1 MHTPL
6 VMLSG
11 WRYRLISGMGAAVLV
26 VGSVGVANYP
36 AAQRLTDLFPVFAR
50 LPATTLSNGD
60 LSLAI
65 ATTLLVVLGALV
77 PLFKP
82 RPRRVLDTIMLVER
96 RVFLAAVALAAVGY
110 FDYTY
115 RLPRTT
121 LVLATLTM
129 GVLLPAWFVV
139 IRRSPRVDPDRTV
152 VVGDDPATIRD
163 VIRETN
169 VPVEGYISSFAA
181 RFRRASDINGPA
193 IVTPDG
199 GTVDATAV
207 PDADCLGGLA
217 RLEGVLV
224 ERDIDTVVFA
234 FEYPDQEEFFGSL
247 DTCHRMGVSAKVHH
261 RHADTVLT
269 TGVETGDLVDIDV
282 EPWDWQSHVLK
293 RAFDIAFAVTGLLVL
308 TPVML
313 LIATA
318 IKLDDG
324 GPILY
329 AQQRTAEFGDTFTA
343 YKFRTMVPE
352 GESATPIDDEQ
363 NDRIT
368 RVGRFLR
375 KTHLDE
381 IPQLLTIL
389 SGRMS
394 VVGPRAAWVDEEA
407 EIESEISSW
416 RQRWF
421 VKPGLTGLA
430 QINGVTSTDPTEKL
444 RYDVAYIRNQS
455 FWFDLRIVLRQLWMA
470 FTDAVAVLR

>member
-1 MHTPL
+1 
-6 VMLSG
+6 MLSG
-11 WRYRLISGMGAAVLV
+11 WRYRLISGVGAAALV
-26 VGSVGVANYP
+26 VGSVGAANHP
-36 AAQRLTDLFPVFAR
+36 TTQRLSDVVPVFGR

-65 ATTLLVVLGALV
+65 ATTLFVALVALV

-82 RPRRVLDTIMLVER
+82 RPRRVLDTIMLVEQ
-96 RVFLAAVALAAVGY
+96 RVFLAAVGLAAIGY

-121 LVLATLTM
+121 LVLTTLTM
-129 GVLLPAWFVV
+129 GALLPAWFVV
-139 IRRSPRVDPDRTV
+139 IRRSPRIDPERTV
-152 VVGDDPATIRD
+152 VVGDDPETIRE

-181 RFRRASDINGPA
+181 RFRPPA
-193 IVTPDG
+193 DGDGVALATPDG
-199 GTVDATAV
+199 GTVSSVSV
-207 PDADCLGGLA
+207 PDTECLGGLA
-217 RLEGVLV
+217 RLEDVLV

-282 EPWDWQSHVLK
+282 EPWAWRSHVLK
-293 RAFDIAFAVTGLLVL
+293 RAFDIAFAVTGLIVL
-308 TPVML
+308 APVMF
-313 LIATA
+313 LIAVA

-324 GPILY
+324 GPIFY
-329 AQQRTAEFGDTFTA
+329 AQQRTAEFGGTFTA
-343 YKFRTMVPE
+343 YKFRTMTPD
-352 GESATPIDDEQ
+352 GESATPVDDER

-389 SGRMS
+389 GGRMS

-407 EIESEISSW
+407 EIESEIGSW

-430 QINGVTSTDPTEKL
+430 QINGVTSTDPHEKL

>member
-1 MHTPL
+1 MHIPL

-11 WRYRLISGMGAAVLV
+11 WRYRLTGGVGAAALV
-26 VGSVGVANYP
+26 VGSVGVANQQ
-36 AAQRLTDLFPVFAR
+36 ATQRLTDVVPLFGR

-65 ATTLLVVLGALV
+65 ATTLLVALIALL

-121 LVLATLTM
+121 LVLTTLAM
-129 GVLLPAWFVV
+129 GALLPAWFVV
-139 IRRSPRVDPDRTV
+139 IRRSPRIDPERTV
-152 VVGDDPATIRD
+152 VVGDDPETIRE
-163 VIRETN
+163 VIRETT

-181 RFRRASDINGPA
+181 RFRRPA
-193 IVTPDG
+193 AGDGLTLATPDG
-199 GTVDATAV
+199 GTVSSV
-207 PDADCLGGLA
+207 SVSESECLGGLA
-217 RLEGVLV
+217 RLEDVLV

-282 EPWDWQSHVLK
+282 EPWAWRSHVLK
-293 RAFDIAFAVTGLLVL
+293 RAFDIAFAVTGLMVL
-308 TPVML
+308 APVMF
-313 LIATA
+313 LIAAA

-343 YKFRTMVPE
+343 YKFRTMTPE
-352 GESATPIDDEQ
+352 GESATPVDDEH

-389 SGRMS
+389 GGKMS
-394 VVGPRAAWVDEEA
+394 VVGPRAAWIDEEA
-407 EIESEISSW
+407 EIESEVSSW

-430 QINGVTSTDPTEKL
+430 QINGVTSTDPHEKL

>member
-1 MHTPL
+1 
-6 VMLSG
+6 MLSG
-11 WRYRLISGMGAAVLV
+11 WRYRFVSGMGAVALV
-26 VGSVGVANYP
+26 VGGVGVANHP
-36 AAQRLTDLFPVFAR
+36 ATQRLADVVPVFRR

-60 LSLAI
+60 LSIAI
-65 ATTLLVVLGALV
+65 ATTLFVVLVSLL

-121 LVLATLTM
+121 LVLATVSM
-129 GVLLPAWFVV
+129 GVLLPAWFVA
-139 IRRSPRVDPDRTV
+139 IRRSPRIDPERTV
-152 VVGDDPATIRD
+152 VVGDDPETIRE

-169 VPVEGYISSFAA
+169 VPVEGFISSFAA
-181 RFRRASDINGPA
+181 RFRRPA
-193 IVTPDG
+193 DGDGITFATPDG
-199 GTVDATAV
+199 GTVGSVSV
-207 PDADCLGGLA
+207 PETECLGGLA
-217 RLEGVLV
+217 RLEDILV

-282 EPWDWQSHVLK
+282 EPWVWGSHVLK
-293 RAFDIAFAVTGLLVL
+293 RTFDIAFAATGLMVL
-308 TPVML
+308 APVML
-313 LIATA
+313 LIAAA

-324 GPILY
+324 GPVFY
-329 AQQRTAEFGDTFTA
+329 AQQRTAEFGNTFTA
-343 YKFRTMVPE
+343 YKFRTMTPN
-352 GESATPIDDEQ
+352 GESATPVDDER

-368 RVGRFLR
+368 QVGRFLR

-389 SGRMS
+389 GGKMS
-394 VVGPRAAWVDEEA
+394 VVGPRAAWTDEEA
-407 EIESEISSW
+407 EIESEIGSW

-430 QINGVTSTDPTEKL
+430 QINGVTSTDPQEKL

-470 FTDAVAVLR
+470 FTDAVTVLR

>member
-11 WRYRLISGMGAAVLV
+11 WRYRLISGIGAAVLA
-26 VGSVGVANYP
+26 VGSVGVANHP
-36 AAQRLTDLFPVFAR
+36 AAQRLTDLVPVFAR
-50 LPATTLSNGD
+50 LPATTLSEGG
-60 LSLAI
+60 LWLAI
-65 ATTLLVVLGALV
+65 ATTLLVALVALV

-82 RPRRVLDTIMLVER
+82 RPRRVLDTIVLVER
-96 RVFLAAVALAAVGY
+96 RVVLAAVALAAVGY

-129 GVLLPAWFVV
+129 GVLLPAWFVA
-139 IRRSPRVDPDRTV
+139 IRRSPRIDPERTV
-152 VVGDDPATIRD
+152 VVGDDPGTIRD
-163 VIRETN
+163 VIRAIDA
-169 VPVEGYISSFAA
+169 PVEGYIASFAPRSRPPSA
-181 RFRRASDINGPA
+181 AGAPA
-193 IVTPDG
+193 VVTPDG
-199 GTVDATAV
+199 GTVGAATL
-207 PDADCLGGLA
+207 PETDRLGGLA
-217 RLEGVLV
+217 RLEDVLV

-234 FEYPDQEEFFGSL
+234 FEHPDQEEFFGSL

-261 RHADTVLT
+261 RHAETVLT
-269 TGVETGDLVDIDV
+269 TGLETGELVDIDV

-293 RAFDIAFAVTGLLVL
+293 RAFDIGFASVGLVALA
-308 TPVML
+308 PVVL
-313 LIATA
+313 LIAVA

-324 GPILY
+324 GAVLY

-343 YKFRTMVPE
+343 YKFRTMTPD
-352 GESATPIDDEQ
+352 GESATPVDDEQ

-368 RVGRFLR
+368 RVGRVLR

-389 SGRMS
+389 GGRMS

-407 EIESEISSW
+407 AIESEISSW

-430 QINGVTSTDPTEKL
+430 QINGVTSTAPTEKL

-455 FWFDLRIVLRQLWMA
+455 FWFDVRIVLRQLWLA
-470 FTDAVAVLR
+470 FTDAVAALR

>member
-1 MHTPL
+1 
-6 VMLSG
+6 MLSG
-11 WRYRLISGMGAAVLV
+11 WRYRLTSGIGAAALA

-36 AAQRLTDLFPVFAR
+36 VTQRLAEVVPVFSR

-65 ATTLLVVLGALV
+65 VTTLFVVLLALV

-96 RVFLAAVALAAVGY
+96 RVFLAAVALAAIGY

-139 IRRSPRVDPDRTV
+139 IRRSPRVDPERTV

-163 VIRETN
+163 VIRETD
-169 VPVEGYISSFAA
+169 VPVEGYISSFAS
-181 RFRRASDINGPA
+181 RFRRPA
-193 IVTPDG
+193 DADGLAVATPDG
-199 GTVDATAV
+199 GTVGAASV
-207 PDADCLGGLA
+207 PDTECLGGLA
-217 RLEGVLV
+217 RLEDVLV
-224 ERDIDTVVFA
+224 EHDIDTVVFA

-282 EPWDWQSHVLK
+282 EPWAWRNHVTK
-293 RAFDIAFAVTGLLVL
+293 RAFDVVFALTGLFVL
-308 TPVML
+308 APVML
-313 LIATA
+313 LIALA

-329 AQQRTAEFGDTFTA
+329 SQQRTAEFGDTFTA

-352 GESATPIDDEQ
+352 GESATPVDDEQ

-368 RVGRFLR
+368 RVGRLLR

-381 IPQLLTIL
+381 IPQLLAIL
-389 SGRMS
+389 SGQMS
-394 VVGPRAAWVDEEA
+394 VVGPRAAWIDEEA
-407 EIESEISSW
+407 EIESEVSSW

-430 QINGVTSTDPTEKL
+430 QINGVTSTDPNEKL

-470 FTDAVAVLR
+470 FTDAIAILR